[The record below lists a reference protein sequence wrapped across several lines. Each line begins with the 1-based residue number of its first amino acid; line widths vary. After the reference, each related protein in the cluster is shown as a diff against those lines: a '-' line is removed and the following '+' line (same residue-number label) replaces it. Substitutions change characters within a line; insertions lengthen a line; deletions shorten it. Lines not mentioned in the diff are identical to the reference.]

1 MRIKG
6 YLATVILA
14 CLAGGYL
21 IELLLSHQFRLAHEA
36 SEQHMQTVLWN
47 KDIESLAIDV
57 SQYLI
62 TVDLVL
68 GSGQTY
74 LVRGGVSKGGFIVKT
89 LDNLGRQE
97 ASISL
102 RAELSEMASII
113 TSMSLDLERAAVLSD
128 DNREEQLSYLLATS
142 DRVSEVIVERLSGLR
157 NRSKAEVNGSLQ
169 RQIAERSNVTLIQYL
184 SWAGFSFMVLLLWYW
199 ANRQISNPLRQL
211 SQMARDAEAGEVFV
225 GVSSGPKEVVE
236 LSNNTRR
243 LTNSLA
249 YQASHDALTDLNNRR
264 EFSRVLA
271 RYSDT
276 ASESVTHV
284 LCFVDLD
291 HFKVVNDT
299 CGHAAGDELLAQV
312 ARLIQVCVR
321 TTDVVARLGG
331 DEFAI
336 LLTSCDVSDGRIIC
350 NDIRKAIADVRY
362 QWEEEVYRISA
373 SIGLTLIDASK
384 SSIEDIFN
392 AADTACKVA
401 KDSGRNRVHTF
412 DVGDATLA
420 DKRHEMLWINQINH
434 ALDMKRIVLHRQSI
448 IGLHHNSSADKH
460 YEILLR
466 LKASDGQLIYPN
478 KFLPLVERYHLGPR
492 LDREVV
498 SATFDWLATH
508 PQELE
513 ALGTCAI
520 NLSGQSIACPDSLN
534 FIITKLKQAGLPAE
548 KICFEITETAAITDL
563 ENAHQFIA
571 GLKALGCQFAL
582 DDFGR
587 GLSSFA
593 YLKTLDVDIIKIDG
607 MFVKDMMTDA
617 VNLATVKSINDVAR
631 ALGKQTIA
639 EFVESEE
646 IANELEAIGV
656 DFAQGYY
663 FNKPSLLVDLAP

>member
-14 CLAGGYL
+14 CLAGGFL

-36 SEQHMQTVLWN
+36 SEKHMQSVLWN
-47 KDIESLAIDV
+47 KDVESLAIDI

-62 TVDLVL
+62 TADLVL

-74 LVRGGVSKGGFIVKT
+74 LVRGGVSKGRFIVQS
-89 LDNLGRQE
+89 LESLGAQD
-97 ASISL
+97 SPIPL
-102 RAELSEMASII
+102 TTELSETASTIS
-113 TSMSLDLERAAVLSD
+113 SMSHYLEEAAVLPD
-128 DNREEQLSYLLATS
+128 EGRDEQLSYLLAES
-142 DRVSEVIVERLSGLR
+142 DRVSQLLVERLSRLR
-157 NRSKAEVNGSLQ
+157 NLSKAAVSANYKLQ
-169 RQIAERSNVTLIQYL
+169 VDERSNVTLIQYL
-184 SWAGFSFMVLLLWYW
+184 SWGGFSLMVLLLWYW
-199 ANRQISNPLRQL
+199 ANRQISSPLRQL
-211 SQMARDAEAGEVFV
+211 TQMARDAEAGEVFV
-225 GVSSGPKEVVE
+225 GVTSGPKEVVE

-243 LTNSLA
+243 LTNSLS

-271 RYSDT
+271 HYSDT
-276 ASESVTHV
+276 VDESITHV

-336 LLTSCDVSDGRIIC
+336 LLTSCNVPDGSIIC

-362 QWEEEVYRISA
+362 QWDGEVYRISA

-384 SSIEDIFN
+384 SSIEDILN

-420 DKRHEMLWINQINH
+420 DKRHEMLWINQINN
-434 ALDMKRIVLHRQSI
+434 ALDKKRIVLHRQSI
-448 IGLHHNSSADKH
+448 IGLNHSNRSDKH

-508 PQELE
+508 PQEL
-513 ALGTCAI
+513 AVLNTCAI
-520 NLSGQSIACPDSLN
+520 NLSGQSIACQDSLS
-534 FIITKLKQAGLPAE
+534 FIITKLKQTGLPAE

-563 ENAHQFIA
+563 ENARQFIA
-571 GLKALGCQFAL
+571 SLKALGCQFAL
-582 DDFGR
+582 DDFGS

-639 EFVESEE
+639 EFVESED
-646 IANELEAIGV
+646 IAGELEVIGV

-663 FNKPSLLVDLAP
+663 FDKPSLLVDLAP

>member
-21 IELLLSHQFRLAHEA
+21 IELLLSHQFRLAHDA
-36 SEQHMQTVLWN
+36 SEKHMQSILWN
-47 KDIESLAIDV
+47 KDVESLAIDI

-74 LVRGGVSKGGFIVKT
+74 LVKGGVSKGSFIVKS
-89 LDNLGRQE
+89 LENLGSQDAPIR
-97 ASISL
+97 L
-102 RAELSEMASII
+102 TNELSETASTISNI
-113 TSMSLDLERAAVLSD
+113 SLYLQEAAALSD
-128 DNREEQLSYLLATS
+128 DNLEEQLSLLLDKS
-142 DRVSEVIVERLSGLR
+142 DHMSQQLVERLSRLR
-157 NRSKAEVNGSLQ
+157 RLSQAAVTTNAQ
-169 RQIAERSNVTLIQYL
+169 RQVEERDNVTLIQYL
-184 SWAGFSFMVLLLWYW
+184 SWGGFSLMVLLLWYW
-199 ANRQISNPLRQL
+199 ANQQISNPLRQL
-211 SQMARDAEAGEVFV
+211 SQMARDAEAGGVFV
-225 GVSSGPKEVVE
+225 GVSDGPIEVLE
-236 LSNNTRR
+236 LSKNTQR
-243 LTNSLA
+243 LTNSLS
-249 YQASHDALTDLNNRR
+249 YQASHDALTGLNNRR
-264 EFSRVLA
+264 EFNRVLM
-271 RYSDT
+271 RYSDVGD
-276 ASESVTHV
+276 EPLTHV

-312 ARLIQVCVR
+312 ARLIQTCVR
-321 TTDVVARLGG
+321 STDVVARLGG

-336 LLTSCDVSDGRIIC
+336 LLTSCDVSDGRVIC
-350 NDIRKAIADVRY
+350 NDIRKAIEDVRY
-362 QWEEEVYRISA
+362 QWDEKVYRISA
-373 SIGLTLIDASK
+373 SIGLTLIDAGT
-384 SSIEDIFN
+384 SSIEDILN
-392 AADTACKVA
+392 AADTACKMA

-420 DKRHEMLWINQINH
+420 DKRHEMLWINQINN
-434 ALDMKRIVLHRQSI
+434 ALEMKRIVLHRQSI
-448 IGLHHNSSADKH
+448 VGLQHQNSSDTH

-478 KFLPLVERYHLGPR
+478 QFLPLVERYHLGPR

-498 SATFDWLATH
+498 SAAFDWLAAH

-513 ALGTCAI
+513 RLGTCAI
-520 NLSGQSIACPDSLN
+520 NLSGQSIASNDLLN
-534 FIITKLKQAGLPAE
+534 FIIERLQQTGLPAE

-563 ENAHQFIA
+563 ENARQFIA
-571 GLKALGCQFAL
+571 GLKALGCRFAL
-582 DDFGR
+582 DDFGS

-593 YLKTLDVDIIKIDG
+593 YLKTLDVDVIKIDG

-617 VNLATVKSINDVAR
+617 VNLATVKSINEVAR

-639 EFVESEE
+639 EFVENEE
-646 IANELEAIGV
+646 IANELASIGV

-663 FNKPSLLVDLAP
+663 FHKPSLLVDLSA

>member
-1 MRIKG
+1 
-6 YLATVILA
+6 
-14 CLAGGYL
+14 
-21 IELLLSHQFRLAHEA
+21 
-36 SEQHMQTVLWN
+36 
-47 KDIESLAIDV
+47 
-57 SQYLI
+57 
-62 TVDLVL
+62 
-68 GSGQTY
+68 
-74 LVRGGVSKGGFIVKT
+74 VSKGRFIVQS
-89 LDNLGRQE
+89 LESLGAQD
-97 ASISL
+97 SPIPL
-102 RAELSEMASII
+102 TTELSETASTIS
-113 TSMSLDLERAAVLSD
+113 SMSHYLEEAAVLPD
-128 DNREEQLSYLLATS
+128 EGRDEQLSYLLAES
-142 DRVSEVIVERLSGLR
+142 DRVSQLLVERLSRLR
-157 NRSKAEVNGSLQ
+157 NLSKAAVSANYKLQ
-169 RQIAERSNVTLIQYL
+169 VDERSNVTLIQYL
-184 SWAGFSFMVLLLWYW
+184 SWGGFSLMVLLLWYW
-199 ANRQISNPLRQL
+199 ANRQISSPLRQL
-211 SQMARDAEAGEVFV
+211 TQMARDAEAGEVFV
-225 GVSSGPKEVVE
+225 GVTSGPKEVVE

-243 LTNSLA
+243 LTNSLS

-271 RYSDT
+271 HYSDT
-276 ASESVTHV
+276 VDESITHV

-336 LLTSCDVSDGRIIC
+336 LLTSCNVPDGSIIC

-362 QWEEEVYRISA
+362 QWDGEVYRISA

-384 SSIEDIFN
+384 SSIEDILN

-420 DKRHEMLWINQINH
+420 DKRHEMLWINQINN
-434 ALDMKRIVLHRQSI
+434 ALDKKRIVLHRQSI
-448 IGLHHNSSADKH
+448 IGLNHSNRSDKH

-508 PQELE
+508 PQEL
-513 ALGTCAI
+513 AVLNTCAI
-520 NLSGQSIACPDSLN
+520 NLSGQSIACQDSLS
-534 FIITKLKQAGLPAE
+534 FIITKLKQTGLPAE

-563 ENAHQFIA
+563 ENARQFIA
-571 GLKALGCQFAL
+571 SLKALGCQFAL
-582 DDFGR
+582 DDFGS

-639 EFVESEE
+639 EFVESED
-646 IANELEAIGV
+646 IAGELEVIGV

-663 FNKPSLLVDLAP
+663 FDKPSLLVDLAP